1 MEYGRIIK
9 RALEV
14 TWKHKV
20 LWIFGIAAALFTGG
34 GSGGGGG
41 RAWNSLQYTFNQG
54 DLLRWRG
61 QWPPLAR
68 LPWLPGQL
76 RWPEWSTIVPAV
88 LGLIGLILVFALIL
102 AVVSVIVRY
111 TSIGALVGMV
121 DEVERTERTSF
132 QSGLRKGW
140 SRLLRLF
147 AIDLLL
153 AVAGLVVV
161 LIFVLLVAIGVA
173 VVAGPA
179 ALLASGGRG
188 LVALGIIWGVGT
200 GLVALVVIIVIALA
214 LSALFVLVR
223 EYAFRACVIDQQ
235 GVFGA
240 LEAAVKLLR
249 ARLQES
255 VLMWLLLLA
264 INLALGLLT
273 IPLAILGIAGL
284 VGPALALYGAT
295 RSVAAAL
302 VVAIPVL
309 VLIILASAVIGGV
322 YLTFRSAVWTL
333 TYRELRGQKLVE
345 AA

>member
-9 RALEV
+9 RAWDV

-34 GSGGGGG
+34 GGGGGGG

-54 DLLRWRG
+54 DWLRWRG
-61 QWPPLAR
+61 QWPPLGR

-76 RWPEWSTIVPAV
+76 RWPGWGAIAPAI
-88 LGLIGLILVFALIL
+88 LGIIGLALIFALIL
-102 AVVSVIVRY
+102 AVVGIIVRY
-111 TSIGALVGMV
+111 TSLGALVGMV

-132 QSGLRKGW
+132 HSGLRKGW

-153 AVAGLVVV
+153 TLAGIVVALVF
-161 LIFVLLVAIGVA
+161 LLLVAIGVA

-179 ALLASGGRG
+179 ALLASGGR
-188 LVALGIIWGVGT
+188 ALTALAIIWGVGT

-214 LSALFVLVR
+214 IGALFVLVR
-223 EYAFRACVIDQQ
+223 EYAFRACVIDQKSI
-235 GVFGA
+235 FDALGA
-240 LEAAVKLLR
+240 AMKLLR
-249 ARLQES
+249 ERLRES

-264 INLALGLLT
+264 INLALGLIF
-273 IPLAILGIAGL
+273 IPLALLGAAGL
-284 VGPALALYGAT
+284 VGPALAIYGAT

-302 VVAIPVL
+302 VVGIPVL
-309 VLIILASAVIGGV
+309 LLLILVSAVIGGV
-322 YLTFRSAVWTL
+322 YLTFRSAVWTI
-333 TYRELRGQKLVE
+333 TYRELRGQKLAK